1 VLDEWFARDERERL
15 ARKPCG
21 GVARGNDAENFHA
34 PSLAEV
40 GVRMKHRFSARNG
53 IAFVRASLMLVIR
66 MKKSKG
72 KAADPKLKLQIAELI
87 KVKGGGANQA
97 EVADIIENALKLL
110 TDVTDSGDVRVI
122 QTTIRELR
130 YAFRLFAP
138 YNEKRKVTIFGSAR
152 TQPSKSEYQ
161 QALEFGQKMAA
172 AGFMVITGAGGGIM
186 QAGHEGAGSE
196 NSFGANIRLPWEQSA
211 NPVILQDKKLVTF
224 KYFFTRKL
232 IFIRHSDAIALFP
245 GGFGT
250 MDEGYEAL
258 TLMQTGKSQLMPL
271 VLVDKPGGTY
281 WKTWDKNIREH
292 LLRDKLISPDDLNL
306 YQITDSADE
315 AVKIITRF
323 YRNFH
328 STRWVKDALVIR
340 LKHVPSESAIA
351 AMNEDFAD
359 IINGAPIKI
368 IPPTPEEIADT
379 AHLHLPRIAFGF
391 NRHDYGRLR
400 QLIDV
405 LNGL

>member
-1 VLDEWFARDERERL
+1 MN
-15 ARKPCG
+15 P
-21 GVARGNDAENFHA
+21 
-34 PSLAEV
+34 
-40 GVRMKHRFSARNG
+40 
-53 IAFVRASLMLVIR
+53 
-66 MKKSKG
+66 KKNN
-72 KAADPKLKLQIAELI
+72 ADPKVSGLIEELI
-87 KVKGGGANQA
+87 QAKGGGANEA
-97 EVADIIENALKLL
+97 EVADIIQNALKLL
-110 TDVTDSGDVRVI
+110 TDVKATGDVRVI
-122 QTTIRELR
+122 QTTVRELR

-138 YNEKRKVTIFGSAR
+138 YADKRKVTIFGSAR
-152 TQPSKSEYQ
+152 TASTKPEYQ
-161 QALEFGQKMAA
+161 QAAEFGKKMAA

-186 QAGHEGAGSE
+186 QAGHEGAGVE

-271 VLVDKPGGTY
+271 VLVDKPGGTF
-281 WKTWDKNIREH
+281 WKTWDKHIREH
-292 LLRDKLISPDDLNL
+292 LLRDHLISPEDLNL
-306 YQITDSADE
+306 YQITDNADE

-328 STRWVKDALVIR
+328 STRWVKDELVIR
-340 LKHVPSESAIA
+340 LKHAPSPSAIA

-359 IINGAPIKI
+359 IIEGEPIHL
-368 IPPTPEEIADT
+368 IPPTPEEQEDT
-379 AHLHLPRIAFGF
+379 QHLDLPRIAFGF
-391 NRHDYGRLR
+391 NRKDYGRLR